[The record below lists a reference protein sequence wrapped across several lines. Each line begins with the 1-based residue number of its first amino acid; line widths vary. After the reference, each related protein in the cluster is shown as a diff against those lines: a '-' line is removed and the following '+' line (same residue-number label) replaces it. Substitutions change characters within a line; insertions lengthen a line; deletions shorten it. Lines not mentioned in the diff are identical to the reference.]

1 MGCLWYRVSV
11 RSLFSA
17 PRESQILLEQS
28 SKLINGKNDTLLRNI
43 VQKTNPIL
51 QTFDFIAKFYTAF
64 KRFEATGKREDPQ

>member
-1 MGCLWYRVSV
+1 MGCLSYRVSV

-28 SKLINGKNDTLLRNI
+28 SKLINDTLLRNI